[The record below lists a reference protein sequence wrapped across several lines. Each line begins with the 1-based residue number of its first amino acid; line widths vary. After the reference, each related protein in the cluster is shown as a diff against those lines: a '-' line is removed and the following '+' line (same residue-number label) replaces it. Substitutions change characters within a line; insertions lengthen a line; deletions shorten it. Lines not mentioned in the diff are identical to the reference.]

1 MAKVAAHRTL
11 HSATT
16 RHEAWMFF
24 HDDFPDR
31 AARLPTKRA
40 QTVLVILG
48 AACSSSDRF
57 GGDFSAGQGL
67 TFSSWAPTGPEQ
79 HQ

>member
-1 MAKVAAHRTL
+1 MAKVPAHRTL

-16 RHEAWMFF
+16 RHEARMFF

-40 QTVLVILG
+40 QTV
-48 AACSSSDRF
+48 F
-57 GGDFSAGQGL
+57 GHFGSGMFKQ
-67 TFSSWAPTGPEQ
+67 
-79 HQ
+79 